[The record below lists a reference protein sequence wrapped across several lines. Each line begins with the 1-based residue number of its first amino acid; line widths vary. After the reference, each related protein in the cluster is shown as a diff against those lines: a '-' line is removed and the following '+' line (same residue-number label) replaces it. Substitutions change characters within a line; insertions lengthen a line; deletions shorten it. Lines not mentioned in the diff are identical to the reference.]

1 VLHAQLVQGAV
12 AISAQKRNRFFLPAF
27 CIVMGAAFIFFAS
40 DGRLVL
46 NIGTVAGGALVAFGV
61 VLIVL
66 AQRYARDLE
75 RNAHRAT
82 AADRSKTDGG

>member
-1 VLHAQLVQGAV
+1 VLHAQLAQAAV
-12 AISAQKRNRFFLPAF
+12 SISAQKRNRFFLPTF

-40 DGRLVL
+40 DGGLVL
-46 NIGTVAGGALVAFGV
+46 NIGTVAGAALVVFGL

-75 RNAHRAT
+75 RNAQQAT
-82 AADRSKTDGG
+82 AAGPSKTDGG